1 MDDVN
6 HRSCVCS
13 LICLLSASTCGLA
26 SGREK
31 GHQGLG
37 GGCFHSAGCMKEP
50 TWGPGARG
58 KCGIDK
64 EIKTTKPHTGALTE
78 PRTSATRLMLGDT
91 EGVAEVGRLSKPEWR
106 CRARALLE
114 GKRNEWA

>member
-1 MDDVN
+1 
-6 HRSCVCS
+6 
-13 LICLLSASTCGLA
+13 
-26 SGREK
+26 
-31 GHQGLG
+31 
-37 GGCFHSAGCMKEP
+37 MKEP

-64 EIKTTKPHTGALTE
+64 EIKTTKPHTDALTE